1 MYLQTKKVVYTGWMN
16 TYVPLFI
23 HADRAAPILVIG
35 GGEIACAKVEALSSV
50 GAHVRVVARELD
62 PAMQVLCAQHDYAI
76 TEASYHPSQLEGIKI
91 VVAATDDDDLNAT
104 IAQEC
109 RGRGIWVNVVDNPP
123 LCDFIFPAL
132 VRRGAL
138 QIAISTSGVAPV
150 LARMIKQKIE
160 MLIPPSFEQLA
171 QFLGQKKT
179 ALRTKFPT
187 IQARRLFCEDIIN
200 GAIAE
205 EVLEGNMQRADTLF
219 DEAIAYTQGAHA
231 ALYVIGAG
239 AGHPELI
246 TLKAIRLLSKADV
259 VMVDR
264 LVSPALL
271 DSYARKDAEKIF
283 VGKTR
288 THHHKTQSEIDELIE
303 SYLREGKIVARLKGG
318 DPAIYA
324 HCAEEIAIAQRLG
337 VPYQIVAG
345 VTAASGCAA
354 FAGIPLTER
363 GGAMGV
369 RILTLYNEQLH
380 DAEFWE
386 SLRYSRKET
395 LVLYMSSH
403 QFGLICS
410 KLIEYG
416 FSPETR
422 FLAIEQGTTPY
433 HTEYEGTLGTFEA
446 QYGEHQFASPCLMI
460 IGDVVRYRAS
470 YTWKEPPATEGN
482 YFPSL
487 PKEAS

>member
-1 MYLQTKKVVYTGWMN
+1 MTA
-16 TYVPLFI
+16 YVPLFI
-23 HADRAAPILVIG
+23 HADRASPILVIG

-50 GAHVRVVARELD
+50 GVHVRVVARDID
-62 PAMQVLCAQHDYAI
+62 PAMHILCAQHDYEVMH
-76 TEASYHPSQLEGIKI
+76 TSYHSSQLEGIKI

-109 RGRGIWVNVVDNPP
+109 RLRNIWVNVVDNPP

-132 VRRGAL
+132 VRRGSL

-160 MLIPPSFEQLA
+160 MLIPPSFERLA
-171 QFLGQKKT
+171 QFLEQKKSL
-179 ALRTKFPT
+179 LRAKLPT
-187 IQARRLFCEDIIN
+187 IQARRLFCEDVIN

-205 EVLEGNMQRADTLF
+205 EVLEGNLERADRLF
-219 DEAIAYTQGAHA
+219 DAAIADGNTAHA

-259 VMVDR
+259 IMVDR

-288 THHHKTQSEIDELIE
+288 THHHKTQSEIDALIE
-303 SYLREGKIVARLKGG
+303 SYLRAGKIVARLKGG

-324 HCAEEIAIAQRLG
+324 HCAEEIAIAQRLS

-403 QFGLICS
+403 QFSVICT
-410 KLIEYG
+410 KLMALG
-416 FSPETR
+416 FAHDTR
-422 FLAIEQGTTPY
+422 FLAVEQGTTPY
-433 HTEYEGTLGTFEA
+433 HKEYEGTLGTFEA
-446 QYGEHQFASPCLMI
+446 EFGAHQFASPCLMI
-460 IGDVVRYRAS
+460 IGDVVRYRAG
-470 YTWKEPPATEGN
+470 YRWKEAPAKEGN